1 MKTRKCTTGLV
12 VSFFFAA
19 AMVVTLH
26 SSTDIAEL
34 KAASNEGASG
44 QPIHYADG
52 SDTRKERKNCR
63 RCGDWVN
70 G

>member
-26 SSTDIAEL
+26 SSAAAAEL
-34 KAASNEGASG
+34 TASSNEDRLG
-44 QPIHYADG
+44 QPLHCGDVQ
-52 SDTRKERKNCR
+52 KERKNCR
-63 RCGDWVN
+63 RCNWDD
-70 G
+70 